1 MMKCVASKNKSEAR
15 KIKLNAVNYAL
26 EFVLT
31 IVAYVLFDKFGLSNE
46 RVTTILKRIEYYA
59 LIILDDED
67 DMSLQEYK
75 NILKEEYDFELKF
88 KGR

>member
-1 MMKCVASKNKSEAR
+1 MSHQKNKSEAR

-75 NILKEEYDFELKF
+75 NIFKEEYDFELKF

>member
-1 MMKCVASKNKSEAR
+1 MKCIASKNKSEAR
-15 KIKLNAVNYAL
+15 KLKIEAVNNAL

-31 IVAYVLFDKFGLSNE
+31 IVAYVLFDKFGMSNE

-59 LIILDDED
+59 LIILDNDD
-67 DMSLQEYK
+67 DMDLQGYK
-75 NILKEEYDFELKF
+75 DILKEEYDFKLKF

>member
-1 MMKCVASKNKSEAR
+1 MKCIASKNKSEAR
-15 KIKLNAVNYAL
+15 KLKIEAVNNAL

-31 IVAYVLFDKFGLSNE
+31 IVAYVLFDKFGMSNE

-59 LIILDDED
+59 LIILDNDD
-67 DMSLQEYK
+67 DMDLQGYK

-88 KGR
+88 RGK